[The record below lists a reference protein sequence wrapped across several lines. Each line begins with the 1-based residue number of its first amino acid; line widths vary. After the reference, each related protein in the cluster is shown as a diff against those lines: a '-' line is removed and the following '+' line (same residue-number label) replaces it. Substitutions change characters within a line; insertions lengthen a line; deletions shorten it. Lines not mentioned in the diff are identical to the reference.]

1 MKHLRKVIDQA
12 LDAGKVIGT
21 SIIIAQH
28 GDVIFE
34 THSGWADCE
43 AKKSV
48 TENTIFRLASLTKPL
63 TSSATFAL
71 IEKGLLSLDTSIM
84 EWLPHFTPK
93 APDGKIYPITIR
105 HLLTHTSGLSYGF
118 YFPHN
123 EPYRSAGVSD
133 GMENNELTLEENVAR
148 LAAVPLMF
156 KPGEQWRY
164 SLGIDV
170 LGAVLEKVTGKP
182 LSQVIE
188 QYVTEPLGMKDTSF
202 YVKES
207 RHLATA
213 YFDNSNGGEA
223 CLMSAEQKVPIE
235 NAGDL
240 YFGPDRIL
248 NPRAYPSGGGG
259 MASTARDYLQFLE
272 AIRQGGAPIL
282 NQTSIACLT
291 QDAVPGYEVALPWP
305 GYGFGMG
312 FGMIRDAEVANSPR
326 SVGSYE
332 WSGAYGNNAF
342 VDPAI
347 GLSVVILT
355 NTAFYGL
362 KEFAL
367 NVPRAVYCDLGLEK

>member
-1 MKHLRKVIDQA
+1 
-12 LDAGKVIGT
+12 
-21 SIIIAQH
+21 
-28 GDVIFE
+28 
-34 THSGWADCE
+34 
-43 AKKSV
+43 
-48 TENTIFRLASLTKPL
+48 
-63 TSSATFAL
+63 
-71 IEKGLLSLDTSIM
+71 
-84 EWLPHFTPK
+84 
-93 APDGKIYPITIR
+93 
-105 HLLTHTSGLSYGF
+105 
-118 YFPHN
+118 
-123 EPYRSAGVSD
+123 
-133 GMENNELTLEENVAR
+133 MENNELTLEENMAR

-202 YVKES
+202 YVKEPC
-207 RHLATA
+207 HLATA
-213 YFDNSNGGEA
+213 YFDNPNGGEA
-223 CLMSAEQKVPIE
+223 CLMEAEQKVPIE

-240 YFGPDRIL
+240 YFGPGRIL
-248 NPRAYPSGGGG
+248 NSRAYPSGGGG
-259 MASTARDYLQFLE
+259 MASAARDYLQFLE
-272 AIRQGGAPIL
+272 AIRRGGAPIL

-312 FGMIRDAEVANSPR
+312 FGMIRDAQVANSPR
-326 SVGSYE
+326 SLGSYE

-347 GLSVVILT
+347 GLSVVILS

-367 NVPRAVYCDLGLEK
+367 NVPRALYRDLKIRSSAR